1 VRNPSSLPETAPQ
14 DDSRARE
21 LTIRGLILGVLI
33 TFVFTAANTYL
44 GLKVGL
50 TFATSIPAA
59 VISMS
64 VLSFFKGSSV
74 LENNIVQTVAS
85 AAGALAS
92 IIFVLPGLV
101 IVGWWTGF
109 TFWTSFLVCASG
121 GIIGVLFTIPLRR
134 AMVTG
139 SDLPYPEGVAAA
151 EVLKVGS
158 GVRGEIGADAGIEAR
173 EGLWA
178 VIYGAIAAAAFAAFA
193 ATRIAA
199 GEVQGYFRAGK
210 GVSGVDVGL
219 SLALVGA
226 GQLVGLSVGAA
237 LLVGVLIAWGGAVPI
252 LAAHSVIPAG
262 MSVGDF
268 ANQIWSKQVR
278 FIGAGAIAVSALWT
292 LAKLAKPVV
301 SGLIHTL
308 AAARGRDAA
317 DSGDRDLSPA
327 SIAGWLAG
335 CLLVVAGLVVHF
347 VHGTP
352 LSGHTVPLVLITLG
366 FVIVGGFIVS
376 AICGYLAGLVGSTNS
391 PISGVGILA
400 ILMYAGLLGAL
411 IEVGKG
417 APMKS
422 LVAFSL
428 FTLSIVFAAAT
439 TSNDNLQDLKTG
451 QLVGAAPWAQQIALI
466 VGVLAG
472 AVIIPPV
479 LDLLARAYGF
489 AGQVGGPVSSGNAPL
504 PAPQAV
510 LISALAQG
518 VLEGNLNLS
527 MLGIGAVIGAV
538 VIGLDEFLGIKK
550 WMRLPPLGVC
560 IGIYLPMSAS
570 LPVVIG
576 AGLSEWLRRKALKK
590 PHPEKAEAR
599 GTLVASGLIV
609 GESLLGVALAAL
621 IVATGKEAP
630 LGVVGAH
637 FAWATAIGG
646 LVFLGI
652 VVGLYRWILRAAE

>member
-1 VRNPSSLPETAPQ
+1 MSAASPVGRSV
-14 DDSRARE
+14 ARE
-21 LTIRGLILGVLI
+21 LTLRGIVIGGLITL
-33 TFVFTAANTYL
+33 VFTAANVYL

-59 VISMS
+59 VISMAILRYFADHS
-64 VLSFFKGSSV
+64 VV
-74 LENNIVQTVAS
+74 ENNIVQTIAS
-85 AAGALAS
+85 AAGTLSA

-101 IVGWWTGF
+101 IVGWWQGF
-109 TFWTSFLVCASG
+109 PYWTTMAVCLVG
-121 GIIGVLFTIPLRR
+121 GVLGVAYSIPLRR
-134 AMVTG
+134 ALVTG
-139 SDLPYPEGVAAA
+139 SDLPYPEGVAGA
-151 EVLKVGS
+151 EVLRVGDTSEGAEENRRGLRVIVVGS
-158 GVRGEIGADAGIEAR
+158 
-173 EGLWA
+173 LTA
-178 VIYGAIAAAAFAAFA
+178 VGFSLLAAM
-193 ATRIAA
+193 
-199 GEVQGYFRAGK
+199 K
-210 GVSGVDVGL
+210 LVSNSLQKVFHLGGGGTMVGSSL
-219 SLALVGA
+219 SLALIGVGH
-226 GQLVGLSVGAA
+226 LVGLSVGIAM
-237 LLVGVLIAWGGAVPI
+237 VIGVLISFGVMLPI
-252 LAAHSVIPAG
+252 RTAGHLPAH
-262 MSVGDF
+262 GDITGVVTQTF
-268 ANQIWSKQVR
+268 GTDVR

-301 SGLIHTL
+301 AGLIHTL